1 MKTTMILPDLL
12 LQKAKSFARK
22 RGTNMTRL
30 MEDALRQYLAAE
42 SARKKKSSWSIEP
55 VGKGGFVSTEFEGNW
70 SKMRDALYG
79 EKV

>member
-1 MKTTMILPDLL
+1 
-12 LQKAKSFARK
+12 
-22 RGTNMTRL
+22 MTRL

-42 SARKKKSSWSIEP
+42 SAPKRKSSWSIEP
-55 VGKGGFVSTEFEGNW
+55 VGKGGFVSAEFEGNW